1 MFTVTVNGILVDG
14 IVGTFDETRARAHLY
29 FLELMQ
35 NGFLRTMEGIVHG
48 EEIELTPV
56 EFH

>member
-1 MFTVTVNGILVDG
+1 MFTLTINNKMVDG
-14 IVGTFDETRARAHLY
+14 IIGTFEETRARAHLY

-35 NGFLRTMEGIVHG
+35 TGFLRTMEGIVHG

-56 EFH
+56 EFL